1 MKIVFVGLLLFSILS
16 GVTLAQQSE
25 EQRKPPSSRG
35 MMQDMM
41 KGEQSGQG
49 SKEGMGNM
57 GGMMRMMKMMDQ
69 CAGMMESCCGAPGNE
84 KGKENQNK

>member
-1 MKIVFVGLLLFSILS
+1 MKIMFVGLLLFSILS

-25 EQRKPPSSRG
+25 GQKNNPSNRG

-49 SKEGMGNM
+49 SREGMRNM

-69 CAGMMESCCGAPGNE
+69 CAAMMENCCRATENE
-84 KGKENQNK
+84 KGKESPSK